1 MSITSPSQ
9 HFLNEQK
16 AYFWS
21 FKFKI
26 AYVWHS
32 MKMKNGNV
40 KVKEKVKVIIM
51 MHTFELLPSK
61 CISVQSL
68 RDTYL
73 WKFFDTKV
81 ILKWERVKSRS
92 KSRSRSDNND
102 TSYMNFKKT
111 WMKSFKETILDSF
124 FETELKVISTEWMTD
139 FFCWRY
145 INHKK
150 LTFV

>member
-1 MSITSPSQ
+1 MNKKHISD
-9 HFLNEQK
+9 LL
-16 AYFWS
+16 
-21 FKFKI
+21 KFKI
-26 AYVWHS
+26 AYVWRS